1 MNIFQISDL
10 HYNPKNKYAL
20 DNIESILNHIKAQKI
35 KADLLLVTGDIIN
48 RDYDNYQPVFDLI
61 KSTNLPF
68 LCITGNH
75 DKSQNLIAALKKFY
89 PSHPMGENP
98 SKLDYVCDDFPWRFI
113 GLDSYAANSA
123 GGNISASQLSWLE
136 EKIVESNR
144 PVVILVHQFTLK
156 TGLFFFDTQSRAPWC
171 DKFNDIIKRHADK
184 IKLVACGHLHNALIS
199 HISSVPVISCFSAN
213 WQAYL
218 DFEKVPDMK
227 ENSRPV
233 GYFIHRLIDNQL
245 ISYAVAV

>member
-10 HYNPKNKYAL
+10 HYNPKNISAL
-20 DNIESILNHIKAQKI
+20 ENIESVINHIKAQKI

-48 RDYDNYQPVFDLI
+48 RDYDNYQPVFDLL

-75 DKSQNLIAALKKFY
+75 DKSKNLISALKQFY
-89 PSHPMGENP
+89 PSHPMGVNP
-98 SKLDYVCDDFPWRFI
+98 SKLDYVCDAFLWRFI
-113 GLDSYAANSA
+113 GLDSYMTNSS
-123 GGNISASQLSWLE
+123 GGNISDSQLAWLE
-136 EKIVESNR
+136 EKIVESDK
-144 PVVILVHQFTLK
+144 PVVIMV
-156 TGLFFFDTQSRAPWC
+156 
-171 DKFNDIIKRHADK
+171 KRNADK

-199 HISSVPVISCFSAN
+199 HISSVPIISCFSAN

-218 DFEKVPDMK
+218 DFEKVTDMK
-227 ENSRPV
+227 EVSRPV

>member
-98 SKLDYVCDDFPWRFI
+98 SKLDYVCDDFLWRFI
-113 GLDSYAANSA
+113 GLDSYTANSA

-184 IKLVACGHLHNALIS
+184 VKLVACGHLHNALIS

-218 DFEKVPDMK
+218 DFEKVLDMK

>member
-10 HYNPKNKYAL
+10 HYNPKNISAL
-20 DNIESILNHIKAQKI
+20 ENIESVINHIKAQKI

-48 RDYDNYQPVFDLI
+48 RDYDNYQPVFDLL

-75 DKSQNLIAALKKFY
+75 DKSKNLISALKQFY
-89 PSHPMGENP
+89 PSHPMGVNP
-98 SKLDYVCDDFPWRFI
+98 SKLDYVCDAFLWRFI
-113 GLDSYAANSA
+113 GLDSYMTNSS
-123 GGNISASQLSWLE
+123 GGNISDSQLAWLE
-136 EKIVESNR
+136 EKIVESDK
-144 PVVILVHQFTLK
+144 PVVIMVHQFTLK
-156 TGLFFFDTQSRAPWC
+156 TGLFFFDFQSRAPWC
-171 DKFNDIIKRHADK
+171 DKFNDIIKRNADK

-218 DFEKVPDMK
+218 DFEKVTDMK
-227 ENSRPV
+227 EVSRPV